1 MKTNDPLPEP
11 GENERGERYNDLP
24 IGPDDFPDDDG
35 PNPALGHTYG
45 TGPDTGP
52 QSQSASSIG
61 TEELAAGAA
70 EQNLS
75 GIIGQ
80 VHGASA
86 EDPFASSVPRSV
98 EDEFGHSARPLSQ
111 SASETFKRKFGGR

>member
-1 MKTNDPLPEP
+1 MNHDELPEP
-11 GENERGERYNDLP
+11 GTNERGEKYNDLP
-24 IGPDDFPDDDG
+24 TGPDDFPGED
-35 PNPALGHTYG
+35 PNRNLGHTYG
-45 TGPDTGP
+45 T
-52 QSQSASSIG
+52 G

-70 EQNLS
+70 EQNQS

-86 EDPFASSVPRSV
+86 EDQFASSVPRSV
-98 EDEFGHSARPLSQ
+98 EDRFGHSARPLTQ